1 MQKYIV
7 GIGHVTA
14 DDRLPPVRKPS
25 AAKDSHRQM
34 IKAWH
39 DVGYGFFDV
48 LEVARWL
55 LDYLGPEKGGGL
67 PDRPPLAGA
76 MNIDLAKSLL
86 GVTTRR
92 SKKTGRPVMR
102 LAGKDI
108 QRCHRRI
115 RSAGIDPETFKVVD
129 PKAASWFWFQVRT
142 HKGHFFSQKEQSRL
156 MTSGENP
163 PDINIP
169 LKFDYRLNAE
179 QVKAWELN
187 PTKEHFK
194 GIIGEHLE
202 DHLDGYVAHKVRG
215 QVGSGIF
222 F

>member
-1 MQKYIV
+1 
-7 GIGHVTA
+7 
-14 DDRLPPVRKPS
+14 
-25 AAKDSHRQM
+25 M

-115 RSAGIDPETFKVVD
+115 RSAGIDPESFKVVD
-129 PKAASWFWFQVRT
+129 PKAAAFFWFQIRT
-142 HKGHFFSQKEQSRL
+142 HRGHYYSEKEQFRL
-156 MTSGENP
+156 MASGENP
-163 PDINIP
+163 PDLDTA
-169 LKFDYRLNAE
+169 LKFDYRTNEE
-179 QVKAWELN
+179 QSRAWVLS
-187 PTKEHFK
+187 PTQGHFKTKFREHFEA
-194 GIIGEHLE
+194 G
-202 DHLDGYVAHKVRG
+202 
-215 QVGSGIF
+215 
-222 F
+222 